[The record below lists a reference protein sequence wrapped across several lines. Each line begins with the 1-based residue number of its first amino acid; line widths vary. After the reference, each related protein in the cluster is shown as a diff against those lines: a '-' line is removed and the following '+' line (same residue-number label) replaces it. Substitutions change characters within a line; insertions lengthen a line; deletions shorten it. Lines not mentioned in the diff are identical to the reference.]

1 MNVYGFHLWVG
12 SCPGTGREREIRTR
26 VLIWK
31 SEVDMVRA
39 WRGVELVKGI
49 VRWL

>member
-1 MNVYGFHLWVG
+1 MSMDFTCGLGHVLG
-12 SCPGTGREREIRTR
+12 PGEREIRTR